1 MSEVLT
7 LIILEYIIILLVI
20 ISVIPLT
27 KKLRE
32 TKNIVY
38 LGVISFQIAILIYSI
53 NQINIYYFG
62 NIQIFGE
69 ALNVSTIIWL
79 LIVTLESLFFFYLKN
94 LKKLYTLPI
103 VISFFVAAGLVLIA
117 DTNPLM
123 YYSLL
128 SVFSIGVLLIREGY
142 KNKNGIPFSLG
153 LSIVIIGF
161 GFLTNLFLI
170 EEMIRLIFWIIGM
183 TFFVLG
189 SWGFFEK
196 YVLIDK
202 LEEQK
207 IKNTW
212 IARLVIEKKT
222 L

>member
-202 LEEQK
+202 VEEQK

-212 IARLVIEKKT
+212 IARLVIEKKN